1 MVLTPKILGPP
12 EVGGSRL
19 KPFQPN
25 GKYAPA
31 YSHCLQDYMVL
42 VSKGQ
47 WTENLSVV
55 TGLLRLRYI
64 TGQKII
70 CGLA

>member
-12 EVGGSRL
+12 EVGGPRL

-47 WTENLSVV
+47 
-55 TGLLRLRYI
+55 
-64 TGQKII
+64 
-70 CGLA
+70 